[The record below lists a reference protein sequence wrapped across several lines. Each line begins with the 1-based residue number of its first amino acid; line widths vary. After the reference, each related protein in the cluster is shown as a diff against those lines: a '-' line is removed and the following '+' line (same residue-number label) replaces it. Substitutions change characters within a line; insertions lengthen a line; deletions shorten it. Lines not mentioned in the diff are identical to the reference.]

1 MQLPNPLLQLI
12 EHFSRFPGTGQKQ
25 AARFAL
31 YLLKKD
37 ARFVTAL
44 GEQIRQ
50 LKDSIDLCESCYFPI
65 DRGKTVCGICADSSR
80 DKGIICIV
88 EKEIDILTVEKTRS
102 FAGRYFILGNLI
114 DFYDK
119 ETHNN
124 PRFTSLSATIKK
136 FKKEYP
142 DKVVEVVLAL
152 STNAEG
158 INTVLVLEKLLKPL
172 GVKITRPAQGLPKG
186 AEMEYADPETLK
198 SALEWRQSL

>member
-1 MQLPNPLLQLI
+1 MQLPNPLVQLI
-12 EHFSRFPGTGQKQ
+12 EQFSRFPGTGQKQ
-25 AARFAL
+25 AARFAF

-37 ARFVTAL
+37 ARFVTSL

-65 DRGKTVCGICADSSR
+65 DRGKTACTICNDSSR
-80 DKGIICIV
+80 DKGTICIV
-88 EKEIDILTVEKTRS
+88 EKEMDVLTVEKTRS
-102 FAGRYFILGNLI
+102 FSGRYFVLGNLI

-124 PRFTSLSATIKK
+124 PRFAALTSAIKQ
-136 FKKEYP
+136 FKKEHP
-142 DKVVEVVLAL
+142 GKEVEIVLAL

-172 GVKITRPAQGLPKG
+172 NVKISRPAQGLPKG